1 MFGGCDG
8 RTDGCGGRCEAREE
22 TTATN
27 DGNGEMRSVHRRR
40 RGSTDRLTSDLA
52 GDEPT
57 NTELM

>member
-1 MFGGCDG
+1 M
-8 RTDGCGGRCEAREE
+8 
-22 TTATN
+22 TAKN
-27 DGNGEMRSVHRRR
+27 GGNGEMRSVHRRR